1 MSEVSR
7 SKRPIIT
14 LLALVLGRVFSST
27 KIRPV
32 MPLCQSI
39 LVSSNSGSLS
49 LGGRPDP
56 ASWGHFKTGQSSAR
70 RGAPS
75 AAAFGF
81 GKQTFLLLGTLSPNP
96 WDLALYRQND
106 YHLSTCGAATR
117 RQSWQPRQTGRLTGR
132 IFGDPNWPDL
142 R

>member
-1 MSEVSR
+1 MRHTS
-7 SKRPIIT
+7 IT
-14 LLALVLGRVFSST
+14 LFATALCLAIVLGA
-27 KIRPV
+27 KQKKGAD
-32 MPLCQSI
+32 L
-39 LVSSNSGSLS
+39 G